1 VQFRNLAKQGAI
13 GMMLNRALQRAR
25 SLSGHQLVRSTW
37 WIASG
42 QVANRLLQAAYFL
55 LLARLLGVTS
65 YGIFAGAFALVNT
78 VTPYSPLGSSM
89 IFMRYVSLDRSL
101 ARLHWGNTI
110 ATIVAVSIVLS
121 IALSLIG
128 SALIGPSR
136 IEMIVVL
143 VVANCLMSQI
153 SSCASIVFLTLRR
166 LRSAAANNF
175 LSNSARFVVL
185 AVMVLLLKRATAFQW
200 SLGVLLSSTIAAVVT
215 LIWVR
220 RVIGPMRFDLR
231 HARRHF
237 WEGIGFSVAGS
248 TESVYND
255 FDKILLSHYGM
266 NQAAGIY
273 TMAYRIVDFSTT
285 PLTALVAATMPRLFA
300 MSKEGFAAVAKLCGK
315 LTRVAFAIGIGSA
328 CFTLVAS
335 PWVLRV
341 AGHGFGDAVLA
352 IRWLCWLPA
361 LRAIHQLAGS
371 ALTATGGQNY
381 RTGAQATVGIVNA
394 MLNFWLIPTHGWL
407 GAAWASLAS
416 DGLLGVVNVG
426 LVLGYSNMNRQRTA
440 AAAAAVTGV
449 NKIEIA

>member
-1 VQFRNLAKQGAI
+1 
-13 GMMLNRALQRAR
+13 
-25 SLSGHQLVRSTW
+25 
-37 WIASG
+37 
-42 QVANRLLQAAYFL
+42 LLQAAYFL
-55 LLARLLGVTS
+55 LLAKLLGVTS
-65 YGIFAGAFALVNT
+65 YGIFAGAFALVST

-89 IFMRYVSLDRSL
+89 LFMRYVSIDRSL

-110 ATIVAVSIVLS
+110 ATIVVVSIALAVV
-121 IALSLIG
+121 LSLIG
-128 SALIGPSR
+128 SVLIGPSR
-136 IEMIVVL
+136 IEMIVIL
-143 VVANCLMSQI
+143 VIANCLMSQ
-153 SSCASIVFLTLRR
+153 SSLCACTVFLTLRR
-166 LRSAAANNF
+166 LKSAAANGF
-175 LSNSARFVVL
+175 LTNLARFVTL
-185 AVMVLLLKRATAFQW
+185 SVMVLVLKHATAFQW
-200 SLGVLLSSTIAAVVT
+200 SLGVLLSSTVAAVMT

-255 FDKILLSHYGM
+255 FDKVLLSHYGM

-285 PLTALVAATMPRLFA
+285 PLNALVAATMPRLFA
-300 MSKEGFAAVAKLCGK
+300 MSKDGFAAVAHLCGK

-328 CFTLVAS
+328 CFTLLAS
-335 PWVLRV
+335 PWVLKLV
-341 AGHGFGDAVLA
+341 GHGFGDAVLA

-381 RTGAQATVGIVNA
+381 RTGAQFTVGVVNA
-394 MLNFWLIPTHGWL
+394 GLNFWLIPTHGWL

-416 DGLLGVVNVG
+416 DGLLGVLNVG
-426 LVLGYSNMNRQRTA
+426 LVLSYPTFNRQRVA
-440 AAAAAVTGV
+440 AGAVARV
-449 NKIEIA
+449 NKVEIA